1 MKYIIILTISFL
13 TSPVTADDQHY
24 SDSNVKLFFITPKDG
39 EILTSP
45 FIAKFGITGMS
56 IAPAG
61 IDKPMSGHHHLLI
74 DLDKLPDMNNPI
86 PADKNHLH
94 FGQGQTQASINLPS
108 GKHTLQ
114 LLLGNYLH
122 IPHRPPLLSERIEI
136 TVK

>member
-24 SDSNVKLFFITPKDG
+24 SDSNVKLFFITPQDG

>member
-94 FGQGQTQASINLPS
+94 SGQGQTQASINLPS